1 MVRQWIANSL
11 SPVRIWVPP
20 YKFLTIVL
28 TFNLDTSTV
37 YYKIIWECGEIG
49 RHDGL
54 KTRCLA
60 IGVRVQV
67 PPFPTR
73 NLKEFAIETK
83 LVFLL
88 AFNLFYYI

>member
-20 YKFLTIVL
+20 YKILTRGL
-28 TFNLDTSTV
+28 TLNLDKS
-37 YYKIIWECGEIG
+37 IIYLLMWECGEIG

-54 KTRCLA
+54 KIRCLV

-67 PPFPTR
+67 PPFPNR
-73 NLKEFAIETK
+73 EKQK
-83 LVFLL
+83 KHLVLNSL
-88 AFNLFYYI
+88 